1 MNSDLIGRLRNARR
15 NLTAVLLNLPIN
27 PSETTVATLL
37 TMLDHFSDH
46 PEEYIE
52 LANDL
57 PRRDRRER
65 QDDFSL
71 RGRST

>member
-1 MNSDLIGRLRNARR
+1 MNSDLVGRLRNTRR

-37 TMLDHFSDH
+37 TMLDHFGDH
-46 PEEYIE
+46 PDEYIE

-57 PRRDRRER
+57 PRRNRHQRLDDACLRR
-65 QDDFSL
+65 
-71 RGRST
+71 

>member
-52 LANDL
+52 LTHDL
-57 PRRDRRER
+57 PRRDRHER
-65 QDDFSL
+65 LDDTCL
-71 RGRST
+71 QR

>member
-1 MNSDLIGRLRNARR
+1 MNSDLIGRLRNTRR

-46 PEEYIE
+46 PDEYIE
-52 LANDL
+52 LTNDL
-57 PRRDRRER
+57 PRRDRYQRR
-65 QDDFSL
+65 DDTCL
-71 RGRST
+71 RR

>member
-1 MNSDLIGRLRNARR
+1 MNSDLIGRLRNTRR

-46 PEEYIE
+46 PDEYIE
-52 LANDL
+52 LTHDL
-57 PRRDRRER
+57 PRRDRHQRH
-65 QDDFSL
+65 DDACL
-71 RGRST
+71 RR